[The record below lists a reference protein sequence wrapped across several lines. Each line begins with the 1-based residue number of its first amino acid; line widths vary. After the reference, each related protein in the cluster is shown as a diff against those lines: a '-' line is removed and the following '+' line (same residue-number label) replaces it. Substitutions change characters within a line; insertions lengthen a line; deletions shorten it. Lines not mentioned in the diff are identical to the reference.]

1 LSKRDYEPLSA
12 EKRLNITEGMA
23 EKTLLEARSAF
34 VENQEMR
41 DIVQRLLRRQKR
53 QAKFT
58 LEFVRGRG
66 LIKA

>member
-1 LSKRDYEPLSA
+1 MNKRDYEPLSA
-12 EKRLNITEGMA
+12 EKRLNITDGMA

-41 DIVQRLLRRQKR
+41 DIVKKLLRRQKR

>member
-1 LSKRDYEPLSA
+1 LNKRDYEPLSA
-12 EKRLNITEGMA
+12 EKRLNITDGMA

-41 DIVQRLLRRQKR
+41 DIVKKLLRRQKR

>member
-41 DIVQRLLRRQKR
+41 DIMQRLLRRQKR

>member
-1 LSKRDYEPLSA
+1 LNKRDYEPLSA
-12 EKRLNITEGMA
+12 EKRLNITDGMA

-41 DIVQRLLRRQKR
+41 DIVQKLLRRQKR